1 MSDGEKEDISDWLDE
16 HVSEKIAAAFDSRL
30 KRLYWF
36 IATAVMASL
45 GSTLAVGLNWGVIKT
60 EVSHI
65 KTDVS
70 DHQKKDDERHAR
82 TGEQL
87 DWTRESL
94 LEVWRW
100 KDKTESILFSSK
112 DANEMVIEVKKK
124 DNLQDLQLQKL
135 ELIQIATRD
144 SLKENT
150 GSLKRIEET
159 LKVITGLA
167 ENRSTE

>member
-1 MSDGEKEDISDWLDE
+1 
-16 HVSEKIAAAFDSRL
+16 
-30 KRLYWF
+30 
-36 IATAVMASL
+36 
-45 GSTLAVGLNWGVIKT
+45 
-60 EVSHI
+60 
-65 KTDVS
+65 
-70 DHQKKDDERHAR
+70 
-82 TGEQL
+82 
-87 DWTRESL
+87 
-94 LEVWRW
+94 
-100 KDKTESILFSSK
+100 
-112 DANEMVIEVKKK
+112 MVIEVKKK